1 VSIADRGRVPPFHA
15 MRVLQAAHAR
25 RAAGL
30 PVYVLTAGQPGT
42 PAPAPVLAAAHRAL
56 NADQLGYTSQVGI
69 PALREAIAGHYRRWY
84 GLPVSRD
91 DVVATTGSSGGFL
104 LAFLAAFDPGDLVVL
119 ARPGYP
125 AYRNMLTSLGCRVL
139 ELPCGPDTRFQPTV
153 AALDA
158 LPELPTGVVVA
169 SPANPTGT
177 MLTPVELAGITRWCD
192 ANGVRLVSDEIYHG
206 ITYGGAPSCA
216 WSTSRN
222 AIVVNSFSKYFCMTG
237 WRLGWLLVPDEL
249 LDSVDRLAS
258 NFALCPPTLAQ
269 HAAVYAFDAY
279 AEMDANVARYR
290 ANRDLLLARLP
301 GIGLNRLAPA
311 DGAFYMYADVS
322 TWTSDSLAF
331 GARLLEETG
340 VAVAP
345 GIDFDPV
352 DGGRYIRMSF
362 AGDTAEI
369 ADAVDVLGEWL
380 AKQG

>member
-1 VSIADRGRVPPFHA
+1 MRISERGRVPPFHA

-56 NADQLGYTSQVGI
+56 DTDRLGYTSQIGI
-69 PALREAIAGHYRRWY
+69 PELRKAIAGHYQRWY
-84 GLPVSRD
+84 GLSVSRD

-119 ARPGYP
+119 TRPGYP
-125 AYRNMLTSLGCRVL
+125 AYRNMLASLGCRVL
-139 ELPCGPDTRFQPTV
+139 ELPCGPDTNFRPTV
-153 AALDA
+153 AALEA
-158 LPELPTGVVVA
+158 LFEVPAGVVLA
-169 SPANPTGT
+169 SPANPTGA
-177 MLTPVELAGITRWCD
+177 MLAPDELAGIARWCD
-192 ANGVRLVSDEIYHG
+192 AHDVRLVSDEIYHG

-279 AEMDANVARYR
+279 AELDANVARYR
-290 ANRDLLLARLP
+290 ANRDLLLKRLP
-301 GIGLNRLAPA
+301 AIGLNRLAPA
-311 DGAFYMYADVS
+311 DGAFYVYADVS
-322 TWTSDSLAF
+322 QWTSDSLSW
-331 GARLLEETG
+331 GARLLDETG

-345 GIDFDPV
+345 GVDFDPV
-352 DGGRYIRMSF
+352 DGGKFIRMSF
-362 AGDTAEI
+362 AGETSEI
-369 ADAVDVLGEWL
+369 AEAIDVLGEWL
-380 AKQG
+380 A